1 MPDRIDA
8 LREAAAARHAA
19 TLSRA
24 ETALA
29 VLAQGH
35 ETVTFRRLAE
45 AARVSRSW
53 VYRQPELRAA
63 VEGLRGSALSR
74 ERSLVLQKQATLD
87 SLRQQIHAYRAE
99 IARVQAENQVGA
111 TGPTSPQARRR
122 AGSVSDDP
130 FMTLVGDMS

>member
-19 TLSRA
+19 TVSRA

-29 VLAQGH
+29 ALAEGH
-35 ETVTFRRLAE
+35 ETVTFRRLA

-53 VYRQPELRAA
+53 LYRQPELRAA

-74 ERSLVLQKQATLD
+74 ERSFVLQKQATLD

-99 IARVQAENQVGA
+99 IARVQAENRVLRDQLARKLGA
-111 TGPTSPQARRR
+111 AR
-122 AGSVSDDP
+122 AASVTTRS
-130 FMTLVGDMS
+130 

>member
-29 VLAQGH
+29 ALAQGH
-35 ETVTFRRLAE
+35 EPVTFRRLAE

-53 VYRQPELRAA
+53 LYRQPELRAA

-87 SLRQQIHAYRAE
+87 CLRQQIHAYRAE
-99 IARVQAENQVGA
+99 IARVQAENRVLRDQLAHKLGA
-111 TGPTSPQARRR
+111 AR
-122 AGSVSDDP
+122 AASVTTRS
-130 FMTLVGDMS
+130 